1 MIGSPEY
8 VAFAAPEVCRLIFSL
23 TWKWTF
29 AAPDTSA
36 FSSFIGKSSRFA
48 FEAPDTSIL
57 QCMVLPLRERFDA
70 PLMSK
75 VDSGLVICPL
85 RFEAPLSSMSSFSF
99 ARKSPPT
106 SILLAPERSTFSLA
120 VVKSP
125 IVSNLQTPVNSTLSR
140 LVTVTSAV
148 KWSSS
153 WFLLFLV
160 VIFPSI

>member
-1 MIGSPEY
+1 
-8 VAFAAPEVCRLIFSL
+8 
-23 TWKWTF
+23 
-29 AAPDTSA
+29 
-36 FSSFIGKSSRFA
+36 
-48 FEAPDTSIL
+48 
-57 QCMVLPLRERFDA
+57 
-70 PLMSK
+70 MSM

-125 IVSNLQTPVNSTLSR
+125 IVSNSQTPDNSTLSR
-140 LVTVTSAV
+140 LVSVTSAV

-153 WFLLFLV
+153 LFLLFLV